1 MLLPVCYTSAMILF
15 LILMALPLMDLAIV
29 PDGSCP
35 AGGSTCDTLVDNSK
49 VLQDILEVQG
59 CCTHPDCPA
68 GMVNTLLKILML
80 LVNRNPTPVV
90 PNNGECQQ
98 EMASALQPCLQQGDV
113 GISKEVCVME
123 VGTSCII
130 TSCNVTIFAETLGIG
145 QCHGATKVQ

>member
-1 MLLPVCYTSAMILF
+1 MGITHHSMCLLLILISLPVMH
-15 LILMALPLMDLAIV
+15 LAII
-29 PDGSCP
+29 P
-35 AGGSTCDTLVDNSK
+35 AGICPTSGSTCDTLVDNSK

-68 GMVNTLLKILML
+68 
-80 LVNRNPTPVV
+80 V

-123 VGTSCII
+123 KLL
-130 TSCNVTIFAETLGIG
+130 ALGS
-145 QCHGATKVQ
+145 ATAPPKCSNISRRCEAIAMLV